1 MKTAK
6 QWLDVWWSE
15 QHDRRDFIRQIQDD
29 ARADLLAA
37 INETIADNLHLADG
51 ENCTLIKLKRAVA
64 QPNVE
69 S

>member
-6 QWLDVWWSE
+6 QWQDIWWSE

-51 ENCTLIKLKRAVA
+51 ENCTLIKLKRAA
-64 QPNVE
+64 AHPNE
-69 S
+69 KS